1 MLLYQRQKRMK
12 WLEAMDMDRPILQEL
27 KKSPRI
33 EEGLFD
39 NARTLALYPEN
50 RQSLNLG
57 GYFVEKTKDKLE
69 ELIVHTRFLSIDDGS
84 PIRGDLNVRELND
97 SATEPGLLST
107 TLFGHLIPFESCTPF
122 QNLTSLRL
130 HEINLRHSA
139 DTWCKVVDF
148 RKMRLLRVYYCPG
161 VDSLLGQLSKAV
173 NLPKVLRVLELQHKD
188 NSDQEAL
195 VALDGFLCLTSGLTD
210 LLVDLTNVKSLPGM
224 AGIVRHG
231 KTLETLNVHCTV
243 KPTSNPIM
251 GEVNS
256 DPEEVVFDAED
267 FDKLCSSA
275 SELEQLS
282 CAWPERS
289 LTKRPVHEDWCSFE
303 SSVSKLR
310 NLVTLQITTWP
321 TNKPNSQLLPR
332 SIYEQLLQ
340 GVAKTLFESAAKRTS
355 SPPDS
360 PILAAQPDEATAEAT
375 EVTTQ
380 DLLPRSKLRLVAFGI
395 SDKIYEREDS
405 RNQLLYLRSSA
416 FDAEGGKIIY
426 AAPVGWCARQYLE
439 PRSEILDFVLSREAR
454 LPCRG
459 ERGDIDGRFG
469 FPVDDDD

>member
-1 MLLYQRQKRMK
+1 MK

-27 KKSPRI
+27 KKNSHV
-33 EEGLFD
+33 EEGLYD

-50 RQSLNLG
+50 RDSLNLS

-69 ELIVHTRFLSIDDGS
+69 ELIVHTRFLNIDDGS
-84 PIRGDLNVRELND
+84 PVRSDLSVREIHD
-97 SATEPGLLST
+97 TATGPGLLSS
-107 TLFGHLIPFESCTPF
+107 TLFRHLKPFESCTPF

-130 HEINLRHSA
+130 HEVSLRHCA
-139 DTWCKVVDF
+139 DTWCKVIDF
-148 RKMRLLRVYYCPG
+148 RKMRLLRVFYCPG
-161 VDSLLGQLSKAV
+161 VDSLLGQLSRAA

-195 VALDGFLCLTSGLTD
+195 VALDGFLCLTSGLED
-210 LLVDLTNVKSLPGM
+210 LLIDLTNVKSLPGV

-231 KTLETLNVHCTV
+231 KTLETLNIHCT
-243 KPTSNPIM
+243 KKSESNSMM
-251 GEVNS
+251 GDVSS
-256 DPEEVVFDAED
+256 DPEELVFDTED

-289 LTKRPVHEDWCSFE
+289 LTKRMVHEDWCTFE

-310 NLVTLQITTWP
+310 KLVTLQITTWP
-321 TNKPNSQLLPR
+321 SNKPGSQLLPR

-340 GVAKTLFESAAKRTS
+340 GVATRLFESAAKRTP

-360 PILAAQPDEATAEAT
+360 PALTAQPDDAEGTEAVSAS
-375 EVTTQ
+375 
-380 DLLPRSKLRLVAFGI
+380 LLPCSKLRLIAFGI

-405 RNQLLYLRSSA
+405 RNQLLYIRSSA
-416 FDAEGGKIIY
+416 LDAEGGKIIY

-439 PRSEILDFVLSREAR
+439 PRSEVLDFVLSREAR
-454 LPCRG
+454 LPCRA
-459 ERGDIDGRFG
+459 ERGDMDGRFG
-469 FPVDDDD
+469 FVVDEDD

>member
-1 MLLYQRQKRMK
+1 MLLYRRQKKMK
-12 WLEAMDMDRPILQEL
+12 WLEAMDMDRTFLPEL
-27 KKSPRI
+27 KKNPLV
-33 EEGLFD
+33 EEGLFED
-39 NARTLALYPEN
+39 ARTLALYPEN
-50 RQSLNLG
+50 RDSLNLG

-69 ELIVHTRFLSIDDGS
+69 ELIVHTRFLNIDDGS
-84 PIRGDLNVRELND
+84 PVRSDLSIREVHDT
-97 SATEPGLLST
+97 ATGPGLLSS
-107 TLFGHLIPFESCTPF
+107 TLFGHMMPFESCTPF
-122 QNLTSLRL
+122 ENLTSLRL
-130 HEINLRHSA
+130 HEVNLRHCA
-139 DTWCKVVDF
+139 DTWCKVIDF

-161 VDSLLGQLSKAV
+161 VDSLLGQLSRAA

-195 VALDGFLCLTSGLTD
+195 IALDGFLCLTSGLND
-210 LLVDLTNVKSLPGM
+210 LLIDLTNVKSLPGM

-231 KTLETLNVHCTV
+231 KTLETLNIHCTN
-243 KPTSNPIM
+243 KSASNSLM
-251 GEVNS
+251 GDVSS
-256 DPEEVVFDAED
+256 DPEELVFDADD

-275 SELEQLS
+275 SKLEQLS

-289 LTKRPVHEDWCSFE
+289 LTKRLVHEDWCTFE
-303 SSVSKLR
+303 SSVSRLR

-321 TNKPNSQLLPR
+321 SNKPGSQQLSR

-340 GVAKTLFESAAKRTS
+340 GVATHLFESAAKRTP

-360 PILAAQPDEATAEAT
+360 PALTAQPDDTDATAEVST
-375 EVTTQ
+375 P
-380 DLLPRSKLRLVAFGI
+380 LLPPSKLRLVAFGI

-405 RNQLLYLRSSA
+405 KNQLLYIRSSA

-439 PRSEILDFVLSREAR
+439 PRSEILDFVLSKEAR

-459 ERGDIDGRFG
+459 DRGDMDGRFG
-469 FPVDDDD
+469 FNVDEDD

>member
-1 MLLYQRQKRMK
+1 MLLYRRQKKMK
-12 WLEAMDMDRPILQEL
+12 WLEAMDMDRTFLPEL
-27 KKSPRI
+27 KKNPLV
-33 EEGLFD
+33 EEGLFE

-50 RQSLNLG
+50 RDSLNLG

-69 ELIVHTRFLSIDDGS
+69 ELIVHTRFLNIDDGS
-84 PIRGDLNVRELND
+84 PVRSDLSIREVHDT
-97 SATEPGLLST
+97 ATGPGLLSS
-107 TLFGHLIPFESCTPF
+107 TLFGHMMPFESCTPF
-122 QNLTSLRL
+122 ENLTSLRL
-130 HEINLRHSA
+130 HEVNLRHCA
-139 DTWCKVVDF
+139 DTWCKVIDF

-161 VDSLLGQLSKAV
+161 LDSLLGQLSRAA

-195 VALDGFLCLTSGLTD
+195 IALDGFLCLTSGLND
-210 LLVDLTNVKSLPGM
+210 LLIDLTNVKSLPGM

-231 KTLETLNVHCTV
+231 KTLETLNIHCTN
-243 KPTSNPIM
+243 KSASNSLM
-251 GEVNS
+251 GDVSS
-256 DPEEVVFDAED
+256 DPEELVFDTDD

-275 SELEQLS
+275 SKLEQLS

-289 LTKRPVHEDWCSFE
+289 LTKRLVHEDWCTFE
-303 SSVSKLR
+303 SSVSRLR

-321 TNKPNSQLLPR
+321 SNKPGSQQLSR

-340 GVAKTLFESAAKRTS
+340 GVATHLFESAAKRTP

-360 PILAAQPDEATAEAT
+360 PALTAQPDDTDATAEVST
-375 EVTTQ
+375 P
-380 DLLPRSKLRLVAFGI
+380 LLPPSKLRLVAFGI

-405 RNQLLYLRSSA
+405 KNQLLYIRSSA

-439 PRSEILDFVLSREAR
+439 PRSEILDFVLSKEAR

-459 ERGDIDGRFG
+459 DRGDMDGRFG
-469 FPVDDDD
+469 FNVDEDD

>member
-1 MLLYQRQKRMK
+1 MLLYRRQKKMK
-12 WLEAMDMDRPILQEL
+12 WLEAMDMDRPILQDL
-27 KKSPRI
+27 KKNPHV

-50 RQSLNLG
+50 RDSLNLG

-69 ELIVHTRFLSIDDGS
+69 ELIVHTRFLNIDDGS
-84 PIRGDLNVRELND
+84 PVRHDLTIRDIND
-97 SATEPGLLST
+97 TATGPGLLAS
-107 TLFGHLIPFESCTPF
+107 TLFAHMMPFESCTPF
-122 QNLTSLRL
+122 HNLTSLRL
-130 HEINLRHSA
+130 HEISLRHCA
-139 DTWCKVVDF
+139 DTWCKFIDF
-148 RKMRLLRVYYCPG
+148 RKMRLLRVYHCPG
-161 VDSLLGQLSKAV
+161 VDSLLGQLSRAA

-195 VALDGFLCLTSGLTD
+195 IALDGFLCLTSGLTD
-210 LLVDLTNVKSLPGM
+210 LLIDLTNVKSLPGV
-224 AGIVRHG
+224 AGIVRHS
-231 KTLETLNVHCTV
+231 KTLETLNVHCTN
-243 KPTSNPIM
+243 KPTTSTIM
-251 GEVNS
+251 GDVIT
-256 DPEEVVFDAED
+256 DPEELVFDTDD
-267 FDKLCSSA
+267 FDKLCSTA
-275 SELEQLS
+275 AGLEQLS

-289 LTKRPVHEDWCSFE
+289 LTKRLVHEDWCSFE

-321 TNKPNSQLLPR
+321 SNKPGSQLLPR

-340 GVAKTLFESAAKRTS
+340 GVATRLFESAARRTP
-355 SPPDS
+355 SPPGS
-360 PILAAQPDEATAEAT
+360 PALTAQPDGGDATAE
-375 EVTTQ
+375 VSSP
-380 DLLPRSKLRLVAFGI
+380 LLPRSSLRLIAFGI

-405 RNQLLYLRSSA
+405 RNQLLYIRSSA

-459 ERGDIDGRFG
+459 ERGDLDGRFG
-469 FPVDDDD
+469 FNVDEDD

>member
-1 MLLYQRQKRMK
+1 MLLYRRQKKMK
-12 WLEAMDMDRPILQEL
+12 WLEAMDMDRPFLQEL
-27 KKSPRI
+27 KKNPLV
-33 EEGLFD
+33 EEGLFG

-50 RQSLNLG
+50 RDSLNLG

-69 ELIVHTRFLSIDDGS
+69 ELIVHTRFLNIDDGS
-84 PIRGDLNVRELND
+84 PVRSDLSIREVHDT
-97 SATEPGLLST
+97 ATGPGLLSS
-107 TLFGHLIPFESCTPF
+107 TLFGHMMPFESCTPF
-122 QNLTSLRL
+122 ENLTSLRL
-130 HEINLRHSA
+130 HEVNLRHCA
-139 DTWCKVVDF
+139 DTWCKVIDF

-161 VDSLLGQLSKAV
+161 VDSLLGQLSRAA

-195 VALDGFLCLTSGLTD
+195 IALDGFLCLTSGLTD
-210 LLVDLTNVKSLPGM
+210 LLIDLTNVKSLPGM

-231 KTLETLNVHCTV
+231 KTIETLNIHCTN
-243 KPTSNPIM
+243 KSASNSIM
-251 GEVNS
+251 GDVSS
-256 DPEEVVFDAED
+256 DPEELVFDTDD

-275 SELEQLS
+275 SKLEQLS

-289 LTKRPVHEDWCSFE
+289 LTKRLVHEDWCTFE

-321 TNKPNSQLLPR
+321 SNKPGSQQLSR

-340 GVAKTLFESAAKRTS
+340 GVTTHLFESAAKRTP

-360 PILAAQPDEATAEAT
+360 PALTAQPDDADATAEVST
-375 EVTTQ
+375 P
-380 DLLPRSKLRLVAFGI
+380 LLPPSKLRLVAFGI

-405 RNQLLYLRSSA
+405 KNQLLYIRSSA
-416 FDAEGGKIIY
+416 FDAEGGMIIY

-439 PRSEILDFVLSREAR
+439 PRSEILDFVLSKEAR

-459 ERGDIDGRFG
+459 DRGDMDGRFG
-469 FPVDDDD
+469 FNVDEDD